1 MITFQRNWC
10 ISISNNNLTNLC
22 HDRIVIFIIGHVF
35 PPSYQSMRI
44 HHVRGKV
51 LQTGPKLQ
59 LTERMTDA
67 WAWLSLF
74 LCRSARTPKL
84 KINRKNTQFLKEKG
98 WNRMLN
104 GFYCENNKK
113 KNLFDPDLTLISSRI
128 ESNLADLVICRFS
141 YCYSKVLINSLGGK
155 RSTRK
160 DLDRSN
166 ILIKMFSS
174 KIQDGMKI
182 IKSKW
187 NTKEEKDE
195 RGHETSSACK
205 DL

>member
-1 MITFQRNWC
+1 MFFHHHTWACVFTTCGEKFFRLAPNFNSRNEWRMRERDFHCFSAGLPELRNW
-10 ISISNNNLTNLC
+10 
-22 HDRIVIFIIGHVF
+22 
-35 PPSYQSMRI
+35 
-44 HHVRGKV
+44 K
-51 LQTGPKLQ
+51 
-59 LTERMTDA
+59 LTEKIHN
-67 WAWLSLF
+67 SLRKGVEIECLTVF
-74 LCRSARTPKL
+74 IT
-84 KINRKNTQFLKEKG
+84 KITR
-98 WNRMLN
+98 
-104 GFYCENNKK
+104 K

-128 ESNLADLVICRFS
+128 ESNLADFVICRFS

-166 ILIKMFSS
+166 ILIKIFSS
-174 KIQDGMKI
+174 KIQDSMKI

-195 RGHETSSACK
+195 REHETSSACK

>member
-10 ISISNNNLTNLC
+10 ISISNDNLTNLC

-35 PPSYQSMRI
+35 PPSYLSMRI

-67 WAWLSLF
+67 CAWLSLF

-84 KINRKNTQFLKEKG
+84 KINRENTQFLKERG

-113 KNLFDPDLTLISSRI
+113 KICSIRTWLWWALGSRVTWQTSLFVDSVTAIPKLWLIHSVGKEAPEKIETDLI
-128 ESNLADLVICRFS
+128 
-141 YCYSKVLINSLGGK
+141 YWSKCSLPK
-155 RSTRK
+155 YKTVWK
-160 DLDRSN
+160 
-166 ILIKMFSS
+166 
-174 KIQDGMKI
+174 
-182 IKSKW
+182 
-187 NTKEEKDE
+187 
-195 RGHETSSACK
+195 
-205 DL
+205 

>member
-1 MITFQRNWC
+1 MLTFQRNWC
-10 ISISNNNLTNLC
+10 ISISNDNLTNLC

-35 PPSYQSMRI
+35 PPSYLSMRI
-44 HHVRGKV
+44 HRVRGKV

-84 KINRKNTQFLKEKG
+84 KINRENTQFLKEKG

-104 GFYCENNKK
+104 GFYCEKSI
-113 KNLFDPDLTLISSRI
+113 DPDLTLSSRI
-128 ESNLADLVICRFS
+128 ESNLADFVICRFS

-174 KIQDGMKI
+174 K
-182 IKSKW
+182 
-187 NTKEEKDE
+187 NTRRYENNKK
-195 RGHETSSACK
+195 
-205 DL
+205 